1 LKIHNPKTDELRCMN
16 FQIAE
21 IARWPDLFSL
31 QKYSQQ
37 YKLIYSVISNHYV
50 SFHILYQTEKKLYP
64 FKNYG

>member
-1 LKIHNPKTDELRCMN
+1 MN

-21 IARWPDLFSL
+21 IARWPDFLPL
-31 QKYSQQ
+31 QKYSKQ
-37 YKLIYSVISNHYV
+37 YKLIYSFISIHRI